1 MLNFS
6 REIPQFIIGYFFR
19 MTKHAMNSKEKE
31 NEENEKEK
39 QNDADRI
46 GHRFFF
52 EASSEQR

>member
-1 MLNFS
+1 
-6 REIPQFIIGYFFR
+6 